1 MKEIIYKGS
10 IFINPSAAGLETIGL
25 SATDVA
31 GVMKALARDE
41 ALQRR
46 DVLLQAA
53 ALRIAPL
60 QDAKDLDKAT
70 GEETAQLL
78 AWKQYRIDLNRISDQ
93 KGFPMVIDWPESPA
107 Q

>member
-1 MKEIIYKGS
+1 MKEVIYKGS
-10 IFINPSAAGLETIGL
+10 IFINPSAVGLETIGL
-25 SATDVA
+25 SAADVA

-46 DVLLQAA
+46 DLLLRAA

-60 QDAKDLDKAT
+60 QDAKDLDMAT
-70 GEETAQLL
+70 SDEAAQLL
-78 AWKQYRIDLNRISDQ
+78 AWKQYRIDLNRIGDQ
-93 KGFPMVIDWPESPA
+93 KGFPAAIDWPVIPG